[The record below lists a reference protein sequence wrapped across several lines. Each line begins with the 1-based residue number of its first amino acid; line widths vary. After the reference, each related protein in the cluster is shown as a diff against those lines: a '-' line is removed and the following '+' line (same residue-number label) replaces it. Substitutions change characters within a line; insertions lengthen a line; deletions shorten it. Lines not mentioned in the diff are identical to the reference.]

1 MLASALSLTKTQQTW
16 WLKCQPTGDFLLAV
30 EMAQHS
36 FPQSV
41 QSKQFEM
48 SNSYVEDLGEVC

>member
-30 EMAQHS
+30 EMAKHS

-48 SNSYVEDLGEVC
+48 SNSYV